1 MKTTKKTKTG
11 ITRKTSVSRAK
22 VRKAVKSVMK
32 QRTETK
38 KKVSLSAIKTRSKM
52 KEKNYVFVYEDR
64 KKNELQRKTHQFYNI
79 TEARKFAAKL
89 LANSNMNDLHK
100 IVVRLDEFN
109 DFVNKRSKKGVGGVV
124 KSKKLNLKNYEEGKL
139 NELNNYYDITE
150 FYEYGSNAVYEA
162 IKSKTPKSILK
173 SPEVWCAMF
182 ESDGKKYAI
191 IGAGELTSSG
201 KYVLAEI
208 TTISKS
214 KKGVGGVK
222 ASSLPDIKLS
232 AENKKDLAKIRKI
245 CGQHRLLVERF
256 KALEKAGYF
265 VSERPFTVAG
275 TGIGGY
281 MVLKDGTIRVKVSA
295 SWSGKNSGNYA
306 NCVQI

>member
-109 DFVNKRSKKGVGGVV
+109 DFVNKRSKKGVGGVKGKV
-124 KSKKLNLKNYEEGKL
+124 KTHFSIISYYDPYGDMKSTRKEFSRDNYESKKSFDEVRAIIEKYNNGK
-139 NELNNYYDITE
+139 YY
-150 FYEYGSNAVYEA
+150 NAVRLA
-162 IKSKTPKSILK
+162 SFDGRKKQILNFDKSI
-173 SPEVWCAMF
+173 
-182 ESDGKKYAI
+182 Y
-191 IGAGELTSSG
+191 LTS
-201 KYVLAEI
+201 KA
-208 TTISKS
+208 KS
-214 KKGVGGVK
+214 
-222 ASSLPDIKLS
+222 ATY
-232 AENKKDLAKIRKI
+232 
-245 CGQHRLLVERF
+245 QHIPGL
-256 KALEKAGYF
+256 
-265 VSERPFTVAG
+265 
-275 TGIGGY
+275 
-281 MVLKDGTIRVKVSA
+281 
-295 SWSGKNSGNYA
+295 
-306 NCVQI
+306 